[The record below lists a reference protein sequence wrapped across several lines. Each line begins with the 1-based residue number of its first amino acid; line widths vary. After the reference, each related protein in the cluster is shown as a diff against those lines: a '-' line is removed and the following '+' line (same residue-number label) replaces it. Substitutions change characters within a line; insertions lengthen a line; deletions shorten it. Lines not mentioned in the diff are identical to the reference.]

1 MLNDFTYQILNTFPY
16 GTVACILV
24 GLFAALYLTM
34 SLGLFLLFSWT
45 LKQGWTEKVVEYP
58 LFKHQIW
65 HEILYSLSSIVVFG
79 LYGMLIVVCY
89 RHQWVDIE
97 FNYNHWIFIDLLILA
112 IWNEFHFYSAHQLM
126 HTKWLMGIH
135 RAHHKSILV
144 TPFSTYSFHPI
155 ESLIFG
161 TVMILPMFVMDFELL
176 ALFLFPIY
184 HLFFNTLGHSNVRL
198 KRRHAGIRDIEI
210 STQHNKHHTTHHSN
224 FGFASPLLDWLM
236 GTWHKKRSNSN

>member
-1 MLNDFTYQILNTFPY
+1 MLAEFTYKILNVFPY
-16 GTVACILV
+16 GLVAALLI
-24 GLFAALYLTM
+24 GLFAVLYFTM
-34 SLGLFLLFSWT
+34 SLGLSVFFSLT

-58 LFKHQIW
+58 LFKHQIR
-65 HEILYSLSSIVVFG
+65 HEILYSLSSIVIFG
-79 LYGMLIVVCY
+79 LYGMLIVICY
-89 RHQWVDIE
+89 RNHWVDINFE
-97 FNYNHWIFIDLLILA
+97 YTYWILIDLLILA
-112 IWNEFHFYSAHQLM
+112 LWNEVHFYSAHKLM

-135 RAHHKSILV
+135 RTHHTSIQV

-161 TVMILPMFVMDFELL
+161 TVMILPMFVWDFELL
-176 ALFLFPIY
+176 ALIIFPIY

-198 KRRHAGIRDIEI
+198 IKRHAGIQGMEI

-224 FGFASPLLDWLM
+224 FGFVSPVMDWLM